1 MQMNNEILSAAQTAR
16 LVKSGEMSA
25 LEATDAAIE
34 RIEQKNP
41 HLNAVIFKDYDGAR
55 QKARELDARLARKE
69 TVGAMAGV
77 PTLMKDLFD
86 FKPGWPSTMGGV
98 PALKNFVPD
107 FWSTFPKR
115 IEAADAILIGKTNAP
130 ALGFNAA
137 TDNWLF
143 GATRNP
149 FDLARN
155 PGGSSGGSAAAV
167 AAGLV
172 PVAGGSDAGGSI
184 RIPASWS
191 GVAGFQGSQGR
202 VPMVIRPDAF
212 SGTSPFIYEGP
223 IARTVEDLAL
233 AMSVLSGHEPCDP
246 FSNPQ
251 EIDFLSAAQATSL
264 EGIRIGYTPDFGTY
278 PVEVGVTAV
287 TDAAVQAF
295 ADAGAIIVPLDI
307 KLPFDHQALTDM
319 WCRLICAGSFGI
331 IQGLKA
337 GGIDLLKDH
346 SEQVPEALKY
356 WMDVA
361 SNQSLIQ
368 MQADQVMRTA
378 VYDSFAGAFASVDL
392 IVSPTTTALP
402 VLNRETGKT
411 TGPSSINGVAI
422 NPLIGWCPTYL
433 TNLIGH
439 PAASV
444 PAGLSGGLPVGLH
457 IMGRRHADLDV
468 MRAAACF
475 ERVRPWAE
483 HYRAL

>member
-1 MQMNNEILSAAQTAR
+1 MITDSLTAAQSAR

-25 LEATDAAIE
+25 LELTDAAIA
-34 RIEQKNP
+34 RIEERNP
-41 HLNAVIFKDYDGAR
+41 QLNAVIFKDYDGAR
-55 QKARELDARLARKE
+55 QAARELDDRVARKE
-69 TVGAMAGV
+69 IVGAMAGV

-107 FWSTFPKR
+107 FWSTYPKR

-137 TDNWLF
+137 TDNPLF
-143 GATRNP
+143 GAPRNP
-149 FDLARN
+149 FDLTRN

-202 VPMVIRPDAF
+202 VPAVMRPDAF
-212 SGTSPFIYEGP
+212 GGTSPFIYEGP

-233 AMSVLSGHEPCDP
+233 AMTALSGHEPADP

-251 EIDFLSAAQATSL
+251 EVDFLAAAQATSL
-264 EGIRIGYTPDFGTY
+264 KGKRIGYTTDFGTY
-278 PVEVGVTAV
+278 PVEGGVTEV
-287 TDAAVQAF
+287 TDAAIRAF
-295 ADAGAIIVPLDI
+295 ADTGAELVELDM
-307 KLPFDHQALTDM
+307 KLPYDHQSLTDM

-331 IQGLKA
+331 VQGLKA
-337 GGIDLLKDH
+337 GGIDLLGDH
-346 SEQVPEALKY
+346 PEQVPDALKY

-361 SNQSLIQ
+361 SRQSLAE
-368 MQADQVMRTA
+368 MQADQVMRTG
-378 VYDSFAGAFASVDL
+378 VYDAFAAVFASVDL
-392 IVSPTTTALP
+392 IVSPTTNALP
-402 VLNRETGKT
+402 VLNRDGGAT
-411 TGPSSINGVAI
+411 TGPSSINGIAI
-422 NPLIGWCPTYL
+422 TPQIGWCPTYL
-433 TNLIGH
+433 TNLTGH
-439 PAASV
+439 PSASV
-444 PAGLSGGLPVGLH
+444 PAGLSGGLPVGLQ
-457 IMGRRHADLDV
+457 IMGRRYADIDV

-483 HYRAL
+483 QYRVL